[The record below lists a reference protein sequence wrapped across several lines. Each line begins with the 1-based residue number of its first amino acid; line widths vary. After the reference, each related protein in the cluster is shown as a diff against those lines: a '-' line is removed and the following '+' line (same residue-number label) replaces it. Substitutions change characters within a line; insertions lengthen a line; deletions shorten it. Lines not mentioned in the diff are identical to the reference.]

1 MTNPVFAARIAYHG
15 VGEFVEIG
23 DLTAR
28 HLSRLIIKIKANPSY
43 RDKARWFQKVLG
55 ETRGLDVAADI
66 IERVFGE
73 HLKDKEA
80 VAPTSFSSRF
90 TNR

>member
-1 MTNPVFAARIAYHG
+1 MIVSDWSKRDSAGCRWTIKPGQPRAARLAYHG

-23 DLTAR
+23 NLTAR
-28 HLSRLIIKIKANPSY
+28 HLSELIVKLKANPNY

-66 IERVFGE
+66 YA
-73 HLKDKEA
+73 LC
-80 VAPTSFSSRF
+80 P
-90 TNR
+90 